1 MFDIK
6 DFTGRF
12 CVINNRIADAE
23 ALKAFSLASS
33 SICYEVIRVVDGIFL
48 FLEDHLNRL
57 EISVN
62 KSNNLYHIDYEY
74 IKETLLKLQINNK
87 LMAGNVRLLF
97 SFSLAEKSP
106 PLITAYPIFHHYP
119 DKEET
124 LAGIK
129 TSVIMMERE
138 SPNIKLIH
146 ANQQD
151 KCREAIISRRV
162 YEVLLVDQHG
172 FVTEGSKSNLFLV
185 REGSVF
191 TPPGDRVLR
200 GITREKVIAICHEQK
215 IPLSEESI
223 PASRLPSF
231 DAAFITGTSPK
242 VLPIATVDAAAYDA
256 KHPLIGRIKAHYDT
270 LIENYITMVKQIGY
284 GLQQSKEPR

>member
-23 ALKAFSLASS
+23 ALKAVSLVSA
-33 SICYEVIRVVDGIFL
+33 SICYEVIRVVDGVFL

-62 KSNNLYHIDYEY
+62 KSYNLYHIDYEY

-87 LMAGNVRLLF
+87 LITGNVRLLF
-97 SFSLAEKSP
+97 SFSLAEISH
-106 PLITAYPIFHHYP
+106 PLIIAYQIIHHYP
-119 DKEET
+119 GEEET
-124 LAGIK
+124 RVGIK
-129 TSVIMMERE
+129 TSVLMMERE
-138 SPNIKLIH
+138 SPNIKLIN
-146 ANQQD
+146 ATQQD
-151 KCREAIISRRV
+151 KCREAIISRKV

-172 FVTEGSKSNLFLV
+172 FVTEGSKSNLFLI

-191 TPPGDRVLR
+191 TPPADRVLR
-200 GITREKVIAICHEQK
+200 GITREKVIAVCHELK
-215 IPLSEESI
+215 IPLSEENI
-223 PASRLPSF
+223 PATRLPSF

-242 VLPIATVDAAAYDA
+242 VLPIAAVDAAAYDA
-256 KHPLIGRIKAHYDT
+256 KHPLTGLIKAHYET
-270 LIENYITMVKQIGY
+270 LIENYITMVKQMGY
-284 GLQQSKEPR
+284 RRQLGKE

>member
-97 SFSLAEKSP
+97 SFSLAEK
-106 PLITAYPIFHHYP
+106 FC
-119 DKEET
+119 
-124 LAGIK
+124 
-129 TSVIMMERE
+129 IMC
-138 SPNIKLIH
+138 S
-146 ANQQD
+146 
-151 KCREAIISRRV
+151 
-162 YEVLLVDQHG
+162 Y
-172 FVTEGSKSNLFLV
+172 
-185 REGSVF
+185 
-191 TPPGDRVLR
+191 
-200 GITREKVIAICHEQK
+200 K
-215 IPLSEESI
+215 I
-223 PASRLPSF
+223 
-231 DAAFITGTSPK
+231 
-242 VLPIATVDAAAYDA
+242 DA
-256 KHPLIGRIKAHYDT
+256 KGNFMNIIKSD
-270 LIENYITMVKQIGY
+270 
-284 GLQQSKEPR
+284 